1 MDNGLIPDQQ
11 TRIDTFLDFLARM
24 IAERHANLPSRSMSL
39 EWQLIGCPLKSSP
52 GPNFRCRSCRV
63 PTIGSHFG
71 EHLVEDT
78 LT

>member
-52 GPNFRCRSCRV
+52 CSKLRYSSCRV
-63 PTIGSHFG
+63 PTIGSHFS

-78 LT
+78 IT